1 MSTKDLSRTVI
12 EGGRDR
18 WSQYHRRYS
27 HRRARARSLAVLH
40 DLRAGAEPD
49 AVCFPEREPVYRSFA
64 DKLSPATRW
73 LERQVGRPWDRVRS
87 ELFERFDTRT
97 TAGRHVL
104 FDHVLPSMELERWG
118 GGLRHQLFIGKGG
131 IVRRRRSA
139 PRASWQRPKPPLPE
153 AEAVL
158 VAWLAGRRVR
168 RSGSSYYW
176 FLPSRTGAFRQGPAL
191 DEEEAARYARLP
203 EWFREGNDPFSPESG

>member
-1 MSTKDLSRTVI
+1 
-12 EGGRDR
+12 
-18 WSQYHRRYS
+18 
-27 HRRARARSLAVLH
+27 
-40 DLRAGAEPD
+40 
-49 AVCFPEREPVYRSFA
+49 
-64 DKLSPATRW
+64 
-73 LERQVGRPWDRVRS
+73 
-87 ELFERFDTRT
+87 
-97 TAGRHVL
+97 
-104 FDHVLPSMELERWG
+104 MELERWG